1 MLEELWVNVQETILT
16 VYKAFLELSSFKR
29 MLIIVFVVGVIPAYF
44 LSRTISH
51 SFWQNSF
58 EKSYIN
64 ARPSFTDPKA
74 ISASAVTVLSTGGGV
89 YSAIAQIE
97 NQNLELVAR
106 IVPYKF
112 SFYNKTGQQVYVVN
126 GSTFL
131 TLNQQKYLVVSKFTS
146 SESVTSGKLEF
157 GEVVWQKRFSVPEI
171 SLVAN
176 TPITE
181 NELDPLSFV
190 VSGQIH
196 NNSPYGLAAVRLTVL
211 LENSS
216 GQIIAVSSRDEFSL
230 KPNERR
236 AYKVLWPG
244 IYSTAVAR
252 VRVFPETNVLDN
264 NNINSDSIGE
274 GGSLERPKQNR

>member
-1 MLEELWVNVQETILT
+1 MLEELWVNVQETVLT
-16 VYKAFLELSSFKR
+16 IYKAFLELSSFKR
-29 MLIIVFVVGVIPAYF
+29 ILIIVFVVGIIPGYF

-51 SFWQNSF
+51 SVWANNF
-58 EKSYIN
+58 EQYYIN
-64 ARPSFTDPKA
+64 ARPSFTNPQA
-74 ISASAVTVLSTGGGV
+74 ISATTVSVLSTGGGT
-89 YSAIAQIE
+89 YSAYAQIE

-106 IVPYKF
+106 AVPYKF
-112 SFYNKTGQQVYVVN
+112 SFYNKAGQQVHAVS

-131 TLNQQKYLVVSKFTS
+131 TTNQKKYLVVSKFTS
-146 SESVTSGKLEF
+146 AESVTSGKLEF

-176 TPITE
+176 TPVTE
-181 NELDPLSFV
+181 NELGPLSFV

-196 NNSPYGLAAVRLTVL
+196 NNGPYTLAAVRLTVL

-216 GQIIAVSSRDEFSL
+216 GQIIAVSQRDEFSL

-264 NNINSDSIGE
+264 NNINFDEIGE
-274 GGSLERPKQNR
+274 GGSLQRPKQNP